1 MLDLKGKTAVITGG
15 SQGLGKAIAIEFVRY
30 GANVVIADIL
40 NDIGQAAVRE
50 IEAVGGACMYHHCDV
65 TKRANLET
73 LMNAAVSRFGRL
85 DIVVANAGLA
95 VPSHALDLEEDEFER
110 VIGVNLKGVYLTG
123 QVAARIML
131 GQDPDENGNRGVIIN
146 MSSVN
151 ATSVLPEAASYVM
164 SKGGVNQW
172 TKALAIKVA
181 PDGIRVNAIGPGTFA
196 TEMNSV
202 QTQDPDRFRAL
213 MSRTPI
219 GRPGTPDEIGKI
231 ALFLASDLSSYIIG
245 QTIYADGGRMA
256 LNVTVPVTP

>member
-1 MLDLKGKTAVITGG
+1 MLDLKGKTTVVTGG
-15 SQGLGKAIAIEFVRY
+15 SRGLGKAIAIEFARC
-30 GANVVIADIL
+30 GANVVISDIL
-40 NDIGQAAVRE
+40 DDEGMATAKEIAALGVPCEYIR
-50 IEAVGGACMYHHCDV
+50 CDV
-65 TKRANLET
+65 TKRVDLET
-73 LMNAAVSRFGRL
+73 LFDKTASTFGRL

-95 VPSHALDLEEDEFER
+95 LPSHALELDEDQFDL

-131 GQDPDENGNRGVIIN
+131 EQDPDENGSRGVIIN

-181 PDGIRVNAIGPGTFA
+181 PDGIRVNAIGPGTFV

-202 QTQDPDRFRAL
+202 QTQDPERYRAL

-219 GRPGTPDEIGKI
+219 GRAGRPDEIGKI
-231 ALFLASDLSSYIIG
+231 AVFLASDMSSYIIG

-256 LNVTVPVTP
+256 LNITVPVAD